1 MLNEEN
7 MGIGKIIGSNSH
19 VDYICEIYDQTMREN
34 PPDPTD
40 YEFGQFVY
48 VKKEIEESTRSF
60 IGVIYDTQ
68 IVDPDQG
75 RSGPRLA
82 QPEEQD
88 LFYPTYVDEKR
99 ILAGIALLGHAKV
112 KDGELSD
119 VEHSIPRWTL
129 EIDDVVRELPD
140 ENMIMFHDIDGEV
153 RLEYY
158 QRMVDIAGPFA
169 EEILK
174 RIINQLKE
182 ERPEEADAL
191 DVIRKN
197 LEWQTRMREV

>member
-1 MLNEEN
+1 MTDDKDKE
-7 MGIGKIIGSNSH
+7 IGKIIGSNSH
-19 VDYICEIYDQTMREN
+19 VDYVCEIYNQMVRDN

-48 VKKEIEESTRSF
+48 VKKEIEGSPKLF
-60 IGVIYDTQ
+60 IGVIYNTR

-88 LFYPTYVDEKR
+88 LFYPTYVDEKS
-99 ILAGIALLGHAKV
+99 ILAGIALLGHAELSN
-112 KDGELSD
+112 GELSG

-129 EIDDVVRELPD
+129 EIDDVVRDLAD
-140 ENMIMFHDIDGEV
+140 QDMVRFHDINGEI

-158 QRMVDIAGPFA
+158 QRLIDIAGSFA

-174 RIINQLKE
+174 EIIDQLE
-182 ERPEEADAL
+182 EGKPEEADAL